1 MRRATSKSWL
11 YAAAVTFGLGAAV
24 LATGHGAA
32 AADVGSA
39 SGSSVGAAA
48 HSAGPTARAAAATAR
63 TRRTTAEPA
72 AAVAPPSRT
81 PVVAGGTRRAPSA
94 SVVTA
99 VHATTTTAA
108 RAAPR
113 VSGPTPSDISE
124 ALDWVASWHVPAGGV
139 VTVEPPSAT
148 DAAHTPYG
156 DIGKW
161 MLQSGNQVADWGGVK
176 HGCKTL
182 YEPINIVIVDST
194 STSVAQ
200 SIQRLDAAMAAA
212 GFPSV
217 SIHSTG
223 FTGIIDGVVYT
234 QLPAATLQAYS
245 DGNFLLPNNHGRVF
259 GPAPLPGGTGYV
271 WTASFSRERVGLYQ
285 LLPKHLY
292 VSFRTAREALRAGLV
307 RAGGTDLGLVNLGNT
322 YSTRAASTG
331 DHDGYAAVVMLA

>member
-11 YAAAVTFGLGAAV
+11 YAAAVTLGLGAAV
-24 LATGHGAA
+24 LAAGQGAA
-32 AADVGSA
+32 AADVGST
-39 SGSSVGAAA
+39 SGPSVSAAA
-48 HSAGPTARAAAATAR
+48 HSAGPTGRATAATAR
-63 TRRTTAEPA
+63 TRRTTAAPA
-72 AAVAPPSRT
+72 AVPAPTART
-81 PVVAGGTRRAPSA
+81 PAVAGGSRKASAA
-94 SVVTA
+94 SVATIVR
-99 VHATTTTAA
+99 ATTTVVGRT
-108 RAAPR
+108 APR
-113 VSGPTPSDISE
+113 VSGLTPSDISE
-124 ALDWVASWHVPAGGV
+124 VVDWVSSWHEPAGEVG
-139 VTVEPPSAT
+139 TVQPPSAT

-200 SIQRLDAAMAAA
+200 SAQRLDAAMAAA

-217 SIHSTG
+217 AIHSTG

-234 QLPAATLQAYS
+234 QLPAATLRAYS

-259 GPAPLPGGTGYV
+259 GPAPLAGGTGYV
-271 WTASFSRERVGLYQ
+271 WTASFSRERVGLYH

-292 VSFRTAREALRAGLV
+292 VSFRAAREALRAGLV
-307 RAGGTDLGLVNLGNT
+307 RAGGTDLGLVNLGNA

-331 DHDGYAAVVMLA
+331 DHDGHAAVVVLS